1 MNTYSQN
8 PAYTKTAWRVLAQAF
23 EEQKPL
29 VGRYLTRIPG
39 GFTVSI
45 AGIVCF
51 LPYSRSSMRLR
62 QKKHPVGYLSSS
74 NPKSGFFPDEKVS
87 LLSSS
92 SSSPSSSQTVGKKE
106 DSSFASVWSLTP
118 DQVHQL
124 VRKRSFRSQAVLTQV
139 WTPPLDR
146 TKEGKEARVQKLPL
160 PFSSRGFMGQ
170 VGLFTLQKLS
180 GTQIVVVEE
189 FSLDPS
195 FY

>member
-45 AGIVCF
+45 AGVVCF

-62 QKKHPVGYLSSS
+62 QRKQPVGHLPSS
-74 NPKSGFFPDEKVS
+74 NPKSGFFPGEKAFVPSESS
-87 LLSSS
+87 LS
-92 SSSPSSSQTVGKKE
+92 TKKE
-106 DSSFASVWSLTP
+106 DSSSSSLTSVWSMSP

-124 VRKRSFRSQAVLTQV
+124 VRKRSFRSQGVLTQV
-139 WTPPLDR
+139 YTAKEE
-146 TKEGKEARVQKLPL
+146 KEGKEVRVQKLPL

>member
-1 MNTYSQN
+1 MNTYPRN

-45 AGIVCF
+45 AGVVCF

-62 QKKHPVGYLSSS
+62 QRKQPVGHLPSS
-74 NPKSGFFPDEKVS
+74 NPKSGFFPGEKAFVPSKSS
-87 LLSSS
+87 LS
-92 SSSPSSSQTVGKKE
+92 TKKE
-106 DSSFASVWSLTP
+106 DSSSLTSVWSVSP

-124 VRKRSFRSQAVLTQV
+124 VRKRSFRSQGVLTQT
-139 WTPPLDR
+139 WTSPSLTPKEE
-146 TKEGKEARVQKLPL
+146 KEGKEARVQKLPL

-189 FSLDPS
+189 FSFDPS